1 MHVGSSIAV
10 WVTGEWGWQ
19 AGSWRAGRPD
29 AGEAEANTLRH
40 PLHPASCIAKS
51 WGEQEAPFIMAAYR
65 ESFGYYSGIDRG

>member
-1 MHVGSSIAV
+1 MHVGSSMAV

-65 ESFGYYSGIDRG
+65 ESFGYYSGNDRG